1 MTGEDPDLILS
12 VSRRTDIPAF
22 YTDWFIN
29 RIKAGFV
36 HVRNPMNYHQVSKV
50 SLAPDVIDCMVFWTK
65 NPTPILDKLK
75 LISNYNY
82 YFQVTINAYDKEI
95 ERNVPETNIIINTFQ
110 NLSMKIGK
118 QKTIWRYDP
127 IFYSSDIDL
136 SYHLRNFGEIASQ
149 LTGFTNRCI
158 ISFADVYRKTE
169 RNMRYIQP
177 LSEYMMLEMGA
188 RLSAI
193 AKSFDMEIMACS
205 ESIDLSPVGI
215 ENAKCIDDFLI
226 SAIIGQ
232 KIYVGKDKNQRSECG
247 CVTSVDIGAYNT
259 CKHGCL
265 YCYANYSDTSV
276 KNNTLKHN
284 PHSPFLIGDKEPDD
298 KVTVRKMQSY
308 INTQTSF
315 LNSV

>member
-82 YFQVTINAYDKEI
+82 YFQVTINAYDKKI

-118 QKTIWRYDP
+118 QKMIWRYDP
-127 IFYSSDIDL
+127 IFYTSGIDL
-136 SYHLRNFGEIASQ
+136 SYHLKKFSMIASQ
-149 LTGFTNRCI
+149 LTGFTNRCV

-169 RNMRYIQP
+169 RNMRCLQP
-177 LSEYMMLEMGA
+177 LNEDMMLEMGA
-188 RLSAI
+188 HLSAI
-193 AKSFDMEIMACS
+193 AKSFDMEIIACS

-215 ENAKCIDDFLI
+215 KNAKCIDDSLI
-226 SAIIGQ
+226 SSIIGQ
-232 KIYVGKDKNQRSECG
+232 KIYVDKDKNQRSECG

-276 KNNTLKHN
+276 KNNILKHN

>member
-1 MTGEDPDLILS
+1 MILS

-82 YFQVTINAYDKEI
+82 YFQVTINAYDKKI

-118 QKTIWRYDP
+118 QKMIWRYDP
-127 IFYSSDIDL
+127 IFYTSGIDL
-136 SYHLRNFGEIASQ
+136 SYHLKKFSMIASQ
-149 LTGFTNRCI
+149 LTGFTNRCV

-169 RNMRYIQP
+169 RNMRCLQP
-177 LSEYMMLEMGA
+177 LNEDMMLEMGA
-188 RLSAI
+188 HLSAI
-193 AKSFDMEIMACS
+193 AKSFDMEIIACS
-205 ESIDLSPVGI
+205 ESVDLSPVGI
-215 ENAKCIDDFLI
+215 GNAKCIDDSLI

-232 KIYVGKDKNQRSECG
+232 KIYVDKDKNQRSECG

-298 KVTVRKMQSY
+298 KVTDRKMHLMSPR
-308 INTQTSF
+308 IF
-315 LNSV
+315 E